1 MKMNLCP
8 ETESVSPQKKRAIM
22 EELVKGQEAATQ
34 LRVLLHNPFETD
46 LSLSSHHLI
55 AKVLTSFTQALSVI
69 NSSPLLPG
77 SADGLA
83 YQNLLL
89 SGENG
94 WSVPRSS
101 NCPTSG
107 DCSEKRSQKGGRGRY
122 SRRKRALT
130 WTKLSCTTDD
140 NHAWRKYGQKEIVN
154 SQFPRSYFRCSHK
167 YDQGCQA
174 TKQVQRNQECP
185 TMYQTTYTG
194 IHTCSKATHS
204 TTDSSNWESYLLNS
218 DHDSILQDSPIS
230 SPTLTIKQEF
240 LKDLTDHKPLEPS
253 LLQI

>member
-1 MKMNLCP
+1 MSLSLTLATCYPNPDQDKQTKKIKTKHQEKAKATTSGLQKMKMNLCP

-122 SRRKRALT
+122 SRRLT
-130 WTKLSCTTDD
+130 CHILFLNNLS
-140 NHAWRKYGQKEIVN
+140 
-154 SQFPRSYFRCSHK
+154 F
-167 YDQGCQA
+167 
-174 TKQVQRNQECP
+174 
-185 TMYQTTYTG
+185 
-194 IHTCSKATHS
+194 
-204 TTDSSNWESYLLNS
+204 YL
-218 DHDSILQDSPIS
+218 
-230 SPTLTIKQEF
+230 
-240 LKDLTDHKPLEPS
+240 
-253 LLQI
+253 